1 MISDINN
8 NLCINNW
15 RVRHEVQKWDKM
27 FEKIKYAL
35 ILQRYMELLLYDH
48 LNVTKILNYQ
58 TNLSLQNNGAIIE
71 QLIIYACE

>member
-48 LNVTKILNYQ
+48 LNVTKTLNYQ
-58 TNLSLQNNGAIIE
+58 LTYHFKTMVQLLSN
-71 QLIIYACE
+71 